1 LPYLATDRL
10 AKPDNGARPD
20 DSWAVAEAGTQRRL
34 VAVNRAAE
42 RAGLKP
48 GMSVADALAIRPGLK
63 LAPHEPAEED
73 ALLGRLAEWC
83 SVYTPFAAP
92 DLWREGIGSAGLWLD
107 ISGCDHLWGGE
118 EALLNDLT
126 GRLER
131 LGFIVRAAVADT
143 PGAAWAWARFGAG
156 GVVAAGGAREALAT
170 LPVSALRFAPDV
182 TLGLARLGLRRIGDL
197 YPLARG
203 PLAARFGSV
212 VGRRLDQALGAEEE
226 PISPL
231 RPPHSLQVQRRFVTP
246 IGRSEDVAAAV
257 RFLLPRLMQ
266 LLERQQLGVRRLDL
280 SVFRV
285 DSSSVRLAVGTSRPT
300 RDVNALFRL
309 MALQLDG
316 LQAGFGIES
325 LMLAASVAAPLAAR
339 QQDMEDG
346 ESAECLSEMLDSL
359 GNRLGFNRI
368 QAFAPAGSHLPERA
382 VRRLSADA
390 AATALIAEPWPDQRR
405 PPILLSRPEAVA
417 VTAPLPD
424 APPLLFRWRQTLHR
438 VRRAEGPERL
448 EGEWWRDQSPARDYY
463 LVEDEDGGRFWLY
476 RLGLPGEFNPSRW
489 FVHGLFA

>member
-1 LPYLATDRL
+1 MPYLATDRL
-10 AKPDNGARPD
+10 AKPENGARPD
-20 DSWAVAEAGTQRRL
+20 EPCAVAEAGSQRRL

-42 RAGLKP
+42 RVGLRP
-48 GMSVADALAIRPGLK
+48 GMSVADALAIRPTLK
-63 LAPHEPAEED
+63 LAPHEPSEED

-83 SVYTPFAAP
+83 SAYTPFAAA

-118 EALLNDLT
+118 TALLDDLT

-131 LGFIVRAAVADT
+131 LGFIVRAAVADS
-143 PGAAWAWARFGAG
+143 PGTAWAWARFGAG
-156 GVVAAGGAREALAT
+156 GVVAPGSSRAALTA
-170 LPVSALRFAPDV
+170 LPVNALRLAPEV

-203 PLAARFGSV
+203 PLAARFGAI

-231 RPPHSLQVQRRFVTP
+231 RPPQSLQVQRRFVMP
-246 IGRSEDVAAAV
+246 IARSEDVAAAV
-257 RFLLPRLMQ
+257 QFLLPRLMQ
-266 LLERQQLGVRRLDL
+266 LLERQKLGVRRLDL
-280 SVFRV
+280 AVFRV
-285 DSSSVRLAVGTSRPT
+285 DASRKRIAVGTSRPT
-300 RDVNALFRL
+300 RDSAALFRL

-325 LMLAASVAAPLAAR
+325 LVLAASVAAPLAAR

-346 ESAECLSEMLDSL
+346 EAGESLSEMLDSL
-359 GNRLGFNRI
+359 GNRLGFSRL
-368 QAFAPAGSHLPERA
+368 QGFAPAGSHLPERA
-382 VRRLSADA
+382 VRRLSVDA
-390 AATALIAEPWPDQRR
+390 QPQPEPWPDQRR
-405 PPILLSRPEAVA
+405 PPILLTRPEV

-424 APPLLFRWRQTLHR
+424 APPILFRWRQTLHR

-448 EGEWWRDQSPARDYY
+448 EGEWWRDQAPARDYY
-463 LVEDEDGGRFWLY
+463 LVESEEGERFWLY
-476 RLGLPGEFNPSRW
+476 RLGLPGEFNPARW

>member
-1 LPYLATDRL
+1 MTP
-10 AKPDNGARPD
+10 GARPD
-20 DSWAVAEAGTQRRL
+20 EAWAVAEAGTQRRL
-34 VAVNRAAE
+34 VAVSRAAE
-42 RAGLKP
+42 RAGLKQ
-48 GMSVADALAIRPGLK
+48 GMSVADALAIRPALK

-83 SVYTPFAAP
+83 SVYTPFAAA

-118 EALLNDLT
+118 AALLDDLT
-126 GRLER
+126 SRLER
-131 LGFIVRAAVADT
+131 LGFSTRAAAADT
-143 PGAAWAWARFGAG
+143 PGAAWGWARFGAG
-156 GVVAAGGAREALAT
+156 GVVAPGGAREAVAP
-170 LPVSALRFAPDV
+170 LPVTALRLAPEI

-197 YPLARG
+197 YPVARG
-203 PLAARFGSV
+203 PLTARFGSI

-231 RPPHSLQVQRRFVTP
+231 RPPQSLQVQRRFVTP
-246 IGRSEDVAAAV
+246 IARSEDVSACV
-257 RFLLPRLMQ
+257 QFLLPRLMQ

-285 DSSSVRLAVGTSRPT
+285 DSSRVRLAIGTSRPT
-300 RDVNALFRL
+300 RDGAALFRL

-316 LQAGFGIES
+316 LDAGFGIES
-325 LMLAASVAAPLAAR
+325 LVLAASVAAPLAAR
-339 QQDMEDG
+339 QQDMEDSEAA
-346 ESAECLSEMLDSL
+346 ESLSEMLDSL
-359 GNRLGFNRI
+359 GNRLGFGRI
-368 QAFAPAGSHLPERA
+368 QGFAPAGSHLPERSM
-382 VRRLSADA
+382 RRLSIEA
-390 AATALIAEPWPDQRR
+390 AATNQPEPWPDQRR
-405 PPILLSRPEAVA
+405 PPILLTRPESVA

-448 EGEWWRDQSPARDYY
+448 EGEWWREQSPARDYY
-463 LVEDEDGGRFWLY
+463 LVENEEGERFWLY
-476 RLGLPGEFNPSRW
+476 RLGLPGEFNPARW

>member
-1 LPYLATDRL
+1 M
-10 AKPDNGARPD
+10 
-20 DSWAVAEAGTQRRL
+20 AEAGSQRRL

-48 GMSVADALAIRPGLK
+48 GMSVADALAIRPALK

-83 SVYTPFAAP
+83 SVYTPFAAADP
-92 DLWREGIGSAGLWLD
+92 WREGIGSAGLWLD

-118 EALLNDLT
+118 AALLDDLT
-126 GRLER
+126 SRLER
-131 LGFIVRAAVADT
+131 LGFTARAASADT
-143 PGAAWAWARFGAG
+143 PGAAWGWARFGAG
-156 GVVAAGGAREALAT
+156 GVVAPGGTRDAVAP
-170 LPVSALRFAPDV
+170 LPVNALRLAPEV

-203 PLAARFGSV
+203 PLAARFGTI
-212 VGRRLDQALGAEEE
+212 VGRRLDQALGGEEE

-246 IGRSEDVAAAV
+246 IARSEDVSAAV
-257 RFLLPRLMQ
+257 QFLLPRLMQ

-285 DSSSVRLAVGTSRPT
+285 DASCKRIAVGTSRPT
-300 RDVNALFRL
+300 RDAAALFRL

-316 LQAGFGIES
+316 LDAGFGIES
-325 LMLAASVAAPLAAR
+325 LVLAASVASPLAAR

-346 ESAECLSEMLDSL
+346 EGAESLSEMLDSL
-359 GNRLGFNRI
+359 GNRMGFGRI
-368 QAFAPAGSHLPERA
+368 QGFAPAGSHLPERS
-382 VRRLSADA
+382 VRRLSVE
-390 AATALIAEPWPDQRR
+390 AATPPPEPWPDLRR
-405 PPILLSRPEAVA
+405 PPILLTRPESVA

-448 EGEWWRDQSPARDYY
+448 EGEWWREQAPARDYY
-463 LVEDEDGGRFWLY
+463 LVENEEGERFWLY
-476 RLGLPGEFNPSRW
+476 RLGLPGEFNPARW

>member
-1 LPYLATDRL
+1 MPYLATDRL
-10 AKPDNGARPD
+10 ATSGAGPDEA
-20 DSWAVAEAGTQRRL
+20 WAVAEAGSQRRL
-34 VAVNRAAE
+34 VALNRAAE
-42 RAGLKP
+42 RAGLRP
-48 GMSVADALAIRPGLK
+48 GMSVADALAIRPSLK
-63 LAPHEPAEED
+63 LAPHEAAEED

-92 DLWREGIGSAGLWLD
+92 DLWREGISSAGLWLD

-118 EALLNDLT
+118 AALLDDLT

-131 LGFIVRAAVADT
+131 LGFTARAAVADT
-143 PGAAWAWARFGAG
+143 PGAAWGWARFGAG
-156 GVVAAGGAREALAT
+156 DVISPGGAREAIAS
-170 LPVSALRFAPDV
+170 LPVNALRLAPEA
-182 TLGLARLGLRRIGDL
+182 TLGLARLGLRRVGDL

-203 PLAARFGSV
+203 PLAARFGSI
-212 VGRRLDQALGAEEE
+212 VGRRLDQALGGEEE

-231 RPPHSLQVQRRFVTP
+231 RPPQSLQVQRRFVTP
-246 IGRSEDVAAAV
+246 IARSEDVSAAV

-285 DSSSVRLAVGTSRPT
+285 DASCVRLAIGTSRPT
-300 RDVNALFRL
+300 RDADALFRL

-316 LQAGFGIES
+316 VQADFGIES
-325 LMLAASVAAPLAAR
+325 LVLAASVAAPLAAR

-346 ESAECLSEMLDSL
+346 AAAESLSEMLDSL
-359 GNRLGFNRI
+359 GNRLGFGRL
-368 QAFAPAGSHLPERA
+368 QGFAPAGSHLPERS
-382 VRRLSADA
+382 VRRLSVEA
-390 AATALIAEPWPDQRR
+390 AAANQPEPWPDQRR
-405 PPILLSRPEAVA
+405 PPILLTRPEAVA
-417 VTAPLPD
+417 VSAPLPD

-463 LVEDEDGGRFWLY
+463 LVENEEGERFWLY
-476 RLGLPGEFNPSRW
+476 RLGLPGEFNPARW